1 MKKRT
6 FYTSIIILL
15 VSGLYLVGFGMYGV
29 SKLTYNKDMYV
40 IILLG
45 VLVFGFGVLSYFE
58 NRKRVF

>member
-15 VSGLYLVGFGMYGV
+15 LSGLYLIGFGYYGV
-29 SKLTYNKDMYV
+29 TTLSYNKDMYV

-45 VLVFGFGVLSYFE
+45 VLVFSFGVTSYYT
-58 NRKRVF
+58 NRNRVF

>member
-58 NRKRVF
+58 NRKRFF